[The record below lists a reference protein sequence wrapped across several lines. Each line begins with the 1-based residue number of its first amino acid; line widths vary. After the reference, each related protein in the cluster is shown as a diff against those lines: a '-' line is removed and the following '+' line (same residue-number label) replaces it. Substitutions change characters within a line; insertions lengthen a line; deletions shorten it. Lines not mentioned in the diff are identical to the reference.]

1 MAEVLFYHLTQ
12 STLEQTLPVLVA
24 RTFERKQRSV
34 IRAGSPERLA
44 ALDDLLWTFDE
55 ASFVP
60 HGLAS
65 DANPEGQ
72 PVLLTTQDGRH
83 NGAEVLFL
91 IDSVPLPQD
100 WDCKR
105 VVVLFDEGDAEAKA
119 SARDQWKQVKA
130 LGHDCTYWQQDEG
143 GRWVKRG

>member
-1 MAEVLFYHLTQ
+1 MAEVLFYHLTR

-24 RTFERKQRSV
+24 RTYERNQRAV

-44 ALDDLLWTFDE
+44 ALDDLLWTFDD
-55 ASFVP
+55 ASFIP

-72 PVLLTTQDGRH
+72 PVLLTTEDGRP

-91 IDSVPLPQD
+91 IDSAPLPAEL
-100 WDCKR
+100 DCAR
-105 VVVLFDEGDAEAKA
+105 VVVLFDEGDEEAKA
-119 SARDQWKQVKA
+119 GARAQWKDVKA
-130 LGHDCTYWQQDEG
+130 LGHACTYWQQDES